1 VTGTTSSEA
10 LPYPPDEPELVAAA
24 ADRCARGAAV
34 AAAVADELARDAGLL
49 AAAWFGPA
57 AVGCRAELGAATRV
71 VGSLSEPLHRSAGEL
86 RAHGEL
92 LREARAQ
99 VDRLRTDYDER
110 VAAHRRDLT
119 ALLSDSSW
127 PGPVRRLQAADLM
140 AALQFE
146 LAALHRRHQDVLDR
160 VAEHARATARR
171 IGAAAGSVGPVVA
184 AAGGAPAADRE
195 AELAGLLP
203 LLAASRLAAGVG
215 AGARPPAGTAPEVV
229 LQWWA
234 ALTSDERD
242 RAVMGWPAELGAL
255 DGLPAAVRSTANERR
270 LDRDVAALQRQLSL
284 TPEQLRWLANCL
296 VVRQLLTQARAAD
309 GAAQLL
315 VFDPTAFGY
324 QGRAAIAVGDVDTA
338 DNVAFLVPGAGSDVL
353 DTTASLTRTALRV
366 ETEAHRFAPA
376 ETTATVAWVGY
387 DAPSLAGAISD
398 DAAEDG
404 AELLAEDVLAV
415 QASRQLAPHLTVVAH
430 SYGSTTAGVALR
442 DTQTGTDD
450 LVLVGSPGAG
460 VEHAAD
466 LNVPAGHVFVGASS
480 RDPVSYVDRFGADPS
495 HESFGAVRFEAEA
508 VGRSWHLSF
517 GDHGKYFDPH
527 SESLANIAHVVTGDY
542 AGVVPAPYRED
553 VFLLPDGINSD
564 PESGRE
570 PTTVP

>member
-1 VTGTTSSEA
+1 MTGTTSSMA
-10 LPYPPDEPELVAAA
+10 LPYPSDEPELVAGAA
-24 ADRCARGAAV
+24 GRCAQVAAV
-34 AAAVADELARDAGLL
+34 AAAVAAELARDARRL
-49 AAAWFGPA
+49 AAAWDGPA

-71 VGSLSEPLHRSAGEL
+71 VGSLSEPLHRSAAEL
-86 RAHGEL
+86 RTHAEL
-92 LREARAQ
+92 LREARAE
-99 VDRLRTDYDER
+99 VDRLRTAYDER
-110 VAAHRRDLT
+110 VAAQRRDLT
-119 ALLSDSSW
+119 ALLSESPW
-127 PGPVRRLQAADLM
+127 PGPIRRLQAADLLV
-140 AALQFE
+140 AQQLE

-171 IGAAAGSVGPVVA
+171 IGAAARSVGPVVP
-184 AAGGAPAADRE
+184 AGGMPVADGEAGLAA
-195 AELAGLLP
+195 LLP

-215 AGARPPAGTAPEVV
+215 AGTPPRAGTAPELVR
-229 LQWWA
+229 QWWA

-242 RAVMGWPAELGAL
+242 RAVAAWPAELGAL
-255 DGLPAAVRSTANERR
+255 DGLPASVRSTANERR
-270 LDRDVAALQRQLSL
+270 LDRDVAALQRQQSL

-296 VVRQLLTQARAAD
+296 AVRQQLAQARAY

-338 DNVAFLVPGAGSDVL
+338 DNVAFLVPGLGSDVL
-353 DTTASLTRTALRV
+353 GSTASLTRTALRV
-366 ETEAHRFAPA
+366 ETEAHRVAPA

-404 AELLAEDVLAV
+404 AELLADDVLAV

-430 SYGSTTAGVALR
+430 SYGSTTAGLALR

-466 LNVPAGHVFVGASS
+466 LDVPAGHVFVGASS

-495 HESFGAVRFEAEA
+495 HESFGAVRFEAEP

-517 GDHGKYFDPH
+517 GAHTTYFDPH

-542 AGVVPAPYRED
+542 AGVVPAPYREE

>member
-1 VTGTTSSEA
+1 
-10 LPYPPDEPELVAAA
+10 
-24 ADRCARGAAV
+24 
-34 AAAVADELARDAGLL
+34 
-49 AAAWFGPA
+49 
-57 AVGCRAELGAATRV
+57 
-71 VGSLSEPLHRSAGEL
+71 
-86 RAHGEL
+86 
-92 LREARAQ
+92 
-99 VDRLRTDYDER
+99 
-110 VAAHRRDLT
+110 
-119 ALLSDSSW
+119 
-127 PGPVRRLQAADLM
+127 
-140 AALQFE
+140 
-146 LAALHRRHQDVLDR
+146 
-160 VAEHARATARR
+160 
-171 IGAAAGSVGPVVA
+171 
-184 AAGGAPAADRE
+184 
-195 AELAGLLP
+195 
-203 LLAASRLAAGVG
+203 
-215 AGARPPAGTAPEVV
+215 
-229 LQWWA
+229 
-234 ALTSDERD
+234 
-242 RAVMGWPAELGAL
+242 
-255 DGLPAAVRSTANERR
+255 
-270 LDRDVAALQRQLSL
+270 LQRQLSL

-296 VVRQLLTQARAAD
+296 VVRQQLAQARAAD

-324 QGRAAIAVGDVDTA
+324 QGRSAIAVGDVDTA
-338 DNVAFLVPGAGSDVL
+338 DNVAFLVPGLGSDVL
-353 DTTASLTRTALRV
+353 DSTASLTGTALRV
-366 ETEAHRFAPA
+366 ETEARQVAPA

-387 DAPSLAGAISD
+387 DAPSLAGGIFD

-404 AELLAEDVLAV
+404 AELLADDVLAV

-442 DTQTGTDD
+442 DNQTGTDD

-460 VEHAAD
+460 VEHAAA

-495 HESFGAVRFEAEA
+495 QESFGAVRFEAEA

-570 PTTVP
+570 PTTVR